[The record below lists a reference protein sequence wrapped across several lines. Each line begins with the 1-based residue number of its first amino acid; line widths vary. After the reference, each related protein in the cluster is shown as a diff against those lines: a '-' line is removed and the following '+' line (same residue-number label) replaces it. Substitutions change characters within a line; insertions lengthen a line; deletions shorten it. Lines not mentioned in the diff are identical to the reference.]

1 MKVREGSN
9 VKITYYGTGDGYGI
23 PEPFCSCRLCSYAR
37 AHGGKDIRSRSQAT
51 VGDLMIDFS
60 HDAFM
65 HTVYGGLDMRN
76 YKHVLITHGHFDH
89 YAREQLTGRYVTDE
103 NWTFYLPRRR
113 PRPSVS
119 ACRKTCKGPRAIR
132 PVARQKLPIQCP
144 SCPWISW
151 GIA

>member
-1 MKVREGSN
+1 
-9 VKITYYGTGDGYGI
+9 
-23 PEPFCSCRLCSYAR
+23 
-37 AHGGKDIRSRSQAT
+37 
-51 VGDLMIDFS
+51 MIIEFS

-65 HTVYGGLDMRN
+65 HTVYGGLYMRN

-103 NWTFYLPRRR
+103 NWTFYLPPQTAAPERER
-113 PRPSVS
+113 
-119 ACRKTCKGPRAIR
+119 CRKTCRSGRL
-132 PVARQKLPIQCP
+132 VARQKLPIQCP